1 MQSLVHCTMGKRSPP
16 APPPPPLPSIRHLKV
31 LAQKAMTVVCS
42 VILWKH
48 AASGQ
53 ICGSRVETG
62 NKDEKWF
69 LSIKEAI
76 TRRVPTPSG
85 EVDSL
90 ISPKQ
95 F

>member
-1 MQSLVHCTMGKRSPP
+1 MFKQDARRVYAESSLLYNGEEE
-16 APPPPPLPSIRHLKV
+16 PPLPLTPPPSIRHLKV

-62 NKDEKWF
+62 NKDEKIMV
-69 LSIKEAI
+69 S
-76 TRRVPTPSG
+76 
-85 EVDSL
+85 VD
-90 ISPKQ
+90 
-95 F
+95 

>member
-16 APPPPPLPSIRHLKV
+16 TPAKYQTFKSAGTEGNDSGMFNDIV
-31 LAQKAMTVVCS
+31 EGCS
-42 VILWKH
+42 FM
-48 AASGQ
+48 Q

-62 NKDEKWF
+62 DKDEKWF